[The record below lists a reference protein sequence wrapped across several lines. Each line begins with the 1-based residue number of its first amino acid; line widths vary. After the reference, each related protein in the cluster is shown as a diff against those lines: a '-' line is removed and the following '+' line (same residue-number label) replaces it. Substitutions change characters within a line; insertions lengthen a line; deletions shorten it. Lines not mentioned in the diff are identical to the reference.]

1 MKISSGCGKLQPIPF
16 HTILNYA
23 PKLRLLT
30 APLRLLPD
38 FLIVGAQKCGTT
50 SLYKYLVQHPCV
62 APMVS
67 IGHQRKEVRYFSK
80 YYHHGLAWYKAHFPT
95 HLYKLYMLLFLRQ
108 RLMIGESTPSYMF
121 HPLAPRRIFELLPE
135 VKLIALLR
143 NPIDRA
149 YSHYQHVKRIGKDSL
164 TFEEA
169 MAKESQRIEKERE
182 KILENTHYFS
192 FEYGYHSYL
201 TRGLYADQIKP
212 LLEIYP
218 RENILILNAEKF
230 FTEPD
235 VVFRE
240 VLSFLELPQWE
251 PKHYKEH
258 NTGRYSDMSPA
269 TRKQLA
275 DFFRPHNRRLFEL
288 IGEEYDWD

>member
-1 MKISSGCGKLQPIPF
+1 M
-16 HTILNYA
+16 
-23 PKLRLLT
+23 
-30 APLRLLPD
+30 
-38 FLIVGAQKCGTT
+38 
-50 SLYKYLVQHPCV
+50 V
-62 APMVS
+62 A

-95 HLYKLYMLLFLRQ
+95 YLCKLYMRVFQRQ

-149 YSHYQHVKRIGKDSL
+149 YSHYQHVKRIGKESL

-169 MAKESQRIEKERE
+169 TARESQRILQERE
-182 KILENTHYFS
+182 KILQNGHYFS

-201 TRGLYADQIKP
+201 TRGIYADQLK
-212 LLEIYP
+212 LLYEVFP
-218 RENILILNAEKF
+218 KEHILIINAERF
-230 FTEPD
+230 FGEPGT
-235 VVFRE
+235 VFRD
-240 VLSFLELPQWE
+240 VLSFLGLPQWE
-251 PKHYKEH
+251 PKNYKEH
-258 NTGRYSDMSPA
+258 NTGRYSDMTPA
-269 TRKQLA
+269 TRQRLA
-275 DFFRPHNRRLFEL
+275 DFFKLHNRRLFEL